1 MGVNPNSNI
10 VRDRKMVQVL
20 WKSFVELM
28 LRSIQEYRQTLTES
42 GSQVQPGYM
51 KRSEQ
56 VTGRVGTIPSA

>member
-1 MGVNPNSNI
+1 
-10 VRDRKMVQVL
+10 MVQVL